1 MTHIKEA
8 IPDTLHPLQFAYQK
22 NRSTEDTVNAVI
34 HTALSHLKN
43 KDTYVWMLFIDYRFI
58 QHRHPKQTDGHI
70 KFFLVFS
77 SQIIWI
83 MKGASWK
90 ISIFP

>member
-34 HTALSHLKN
+34 HTALSHLKS
-43 KDTYVWMLFIDYRFI
+43 KDTYV
-58 QHRHPKQTDGHI
+58 
-70 KFFLVFS
+70 
-77 SQIIWI
+77 
-83 MKGASWK
+83 
-90 ISIFP
+90 